1 MFVALLGMVS
11 SVALAQGGSGTPAS
25 EMVDGPSGQPM
36 VTPELGGVLRL
47 RGQWIEGGTLG
58 NGTSGLPASL
68 SSDGGIGAG
77 DRLRQADVRL
87 RLRPAL
93 SLGSY
98 ARIDSLVDVAGRT
111 VFGSDPRLDDVAGH
125 TWGFEGNGPVRDAFA
140 VRRLWATFDVFGIGT
155 FEVGRTPDHFGLG
168 ILRNDGRDLR
178 ADWQSD
184 VDRVRIGA
192 ELFGLRVRLSRD
204 TMATLP
210 MVAKGLAADDPHY
223 ALADSTDVIRWL
235 AEVETATP
243 SSEPGLHWA
252 LAVGYQDQAVGLELE
267 HSDNPLAKLQ
277 SDCLQRGTCVTLVT
291 RDATMIMP
299 QAFVSWRAD
308 RPWGQLR
315 LQAEGA
321 ARVGTIANTD
331 SLASTDT
338 SKILVAGAA
347 VGRAE
352 LLWAQGRAKLDAGYV
367 SGEGAGG
374 FGVLD
379 RQNLTAATPSGE
391 VHRKLLTG
399 LPLHRGFLIDG
410 LLYREVIGAVANS
423 AYLRPAYRRTFFG
436 EVPDLHGDA
445 PGVGLD
451 VEFSLLAAMA
461 ARNGSTPGRTWP
473 LGLEPELRIDA
484 RFGRAGAA
492 ILQGSWLLPGSA
504 FDAGQGGKAASSAM
518 RISFDWLTTF

>member
-1 MFVALLGMVS
+1 MLAIVWTP
-11 SVALAQGGSGTPAS
+11 ALALGQSLPATAPS
-25 EMVDGPSGQPM
+25 EMVDGPPGQPL
-36 VTPELGGVLRL
+36 VTPELAGVLRL

-58 NGTSGLPASL
+58 NGTSGLPSSL
-68 SSDGGIGAG
+68 SADGGIGAG
-77 DRLRQADVRL
+77 DRLSQADVRL

-98 ARIDSLVDVAGRT
+98 ARIDSLVDVAGRM
-111 VFGSDPRLDDVAGH
+111 VLGSDTRLDDVAGR
-125 TWGFEGNGPVRDAFA
+125 TWGFEGNGPTRDAFA
-140 VRRLWATFDVFGIGT
+140 VRRLWATFDVLGIAT

-178 ADWQSD
+178 ADWQND
-184 VDRVRIGA
+184 VDRVRVGA
-192 ELFGLRVRLSRD
+192 ELFGFRLRLSRD
-204 TMATLP
+204 SMATLP
-210 MVAKGLAADDPHY
+210 MVQKGLATDDPSY
-223 ALADSTDVIRWL
+223 ALADSTDVVRWL
-235 AEVETATP
+235 AEVETTTLEAD
-243 SSEPGLHWA
+243 PGLHWA
-252 LAVGYQDQAVGLELE
+252 LAVGYQDQAVGMELE

-291 RDATMIMP
+291 RDATLIMP
-299 QAFVSWRAD
+299 QAYVSWRKAA
-308 RPWGQLR
+308 PWGQLR

-321 ARVGTIANTD
+321 ARVGTIDNTD

-338 SKILVAGAA
+338 SKILISGAA

-352 LLWAQGRAKLDAGYV
+352 AWWSRNSAKLDIGYV

-399 LPLHRGFLIDG
+399 MPLNRAFLIDG

-423 AYLRPAYRRTFFG
+423 AYIRPAFRRTVLGEPADASGNAFG
-436 EVPDLHGDA
+436 F
-445 PGVGLD
+445 GLD
-451 VEFSLLAAMA
+451 VEVSVLAAMA

-473 LGLEPELRIDA
+473 LGLEPELRVDA
-484 RFGRAGAA
+484 RLGRAGTA
-492 ILQGSWLLPGSA
+492 ILQGSWLVPGAA
-504 FDAGQGGKAASSAM
+504 FDAGLGGQAATSAM
-518 RISFDWLTTF
+518 RVSLDWLTTF

>member
-1 MFVALLGMVS
+1 
-11 SVALAQGGSGTPAS
+11 
-25 EMVDGPSGQPM
+25 MVDGPPGQPL

-68 SSDGGIGAG
+68 SSGGGIGAG
-77 DRLRQADVRL
+77 DRLAQADVRL

-98 ARIDSLVDVAGRT
+98 ARIDSMVDVAGRT
-111 VFGSDPRLDDVAGH
+111 VLGSDTRLDDIAGRG
-125 TWGFEGNGPVRDAFA
+125 WGFEGNGPTRDAFA
-140 VRRLWATFDVFGIGT
+140 VRRLWATFDVFGLAT

-184 VDRVRIGA
+184 VDRVRLGA
-192 ELFGLRVRLSRD
+192 ELFGFRMRLSRD
-204 TMATLP
+204 SMATLP
-210 MVAKGLAADDPHY
+210 MVAKGLATDDIRY
-223 ALADSTDVIRWL
+223 ALADSTDVVRWL

-243 SSEPGLHWA
+243 ASAPGLHWA

-267 HSDNPLAKLQ
+267 HGDDPLGKLQ

-291 RDATMIMP
+291 RDATLIMP
-299 QAFVSWRAD
+299 QAFVSWRKDAA
-308 RPWGQLR
+308 WGQLR

-321 ARVGTIANTD
+321 ARVGTIANAD

-338 SKILVAGAA
+338 SKVLISGAA

-352 LLWAQGRAKLDAGYV
+352 ALLGVSRVQLDLGYV

-391 VHRKLLTG
+391 VHRSLLTG
-399 LPLHRGFLIDG
+399 MPLHRGFLIDG

-423 AYLRPAYRRTFFG
+423 AYLRPAYRRTLLG
-436 EVPDLHGDA
+436 EAPDLDGNA
-445 PGVGLD
+445 LGVGVD
-451 VEFSLLAAMA
+451 VELSLLAAMA

-473 LGLEPELRIDA
+473 LGLEPELRVDA
-484 RFGRAGAA
+484 RLGRAGTA

-504 FDAGQGGKAASSAM
+504 FDAGAGGKAASSAV
-518 RISFDWLTTF
+518 RVSLDWLTTF